1 VRDICWFMASPPSLP
16 RHFKPDLTVRA
27 GVRWVIVRTL
37 AHRSSR
43 LSRHAPKRR

>member
-1 VRDICWFMASPPSLP
+1 MASPPGLP
-16 RHFKPDLTVRA
+16 RHFKPDLTVQT
-27 GVRWVIVRTL
+27 GVRRVIVRTL